1 MFVVLILYLLWQFA
15 GTMFGGGEAE
25 QPEEYFEQI
34 AEHRTYM
41 VNQWVTL
48 LGFWL
53 NTEVTKEM
61 VKLTMPDYNLNLL
74 YFYHDDMEIAT
85 YFDWGKDI
93 MVVKATVY
101 NDMEGYWCR
110 TAMFSMKNKVFENDK
125 LYKFIQ
131 VAQMAHYDQH
141 ELSAEDVIDVAKEI
155 KNLNQPFQDDA
166 AAKRYY
172 FNVMADL
179 VMLARKKK
187 FRRDKKFMKIY
198 ASLFHHMWNTTG
210 EEFIEFLNSEDE
222 PKKDEESTEE

>member
-1 MFVVLILYLLWQFA
+1 MFVILVLYLLWQFM
-15 GTMFGGGEAE
+15 GTFTGSGEVE
-25 QPEEYFEQI
+25 QPEELLNQI

-41 VNQWVTL
+41 VNQWLGL

-53 NTEVTKEM
+53 NTEVTQEK
-61 VKLTMPDYNLNLL
+61 VKMTMPDYNLNLL

-85 YFDWGKDI
+85 YFDWGRDI

-101 NDMEGYWCR
+101 NEMEGYWCR
-110 TAMFSMKNKVFENDK
+110 TGTFSMKNKVFENDK
-125 LYKFIQ
+125 LYDFIQ
-131 VAQMAHYDQH
+131 IAKDAHYDQH
-141 ELSAEDVIDVAKEI
+141 ELSADDVISVAKEI
-155 KNLNQPFQDDA
+155 KNLNNPFQDDA

-187 FRRDKKFMKIY
+187 FRRDRKFMKIY

-210 EEFIEFLNSEDE
+210 EEFIEFLNGEDE
-222 PKKDEESTEE
+222 PQKEESTEE